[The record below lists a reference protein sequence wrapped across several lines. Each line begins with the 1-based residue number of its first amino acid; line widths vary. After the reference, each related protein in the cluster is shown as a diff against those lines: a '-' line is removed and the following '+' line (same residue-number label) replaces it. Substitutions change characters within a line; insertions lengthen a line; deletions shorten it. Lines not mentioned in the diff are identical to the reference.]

1 MNRDRDEPEHSR
13 TGDGPAG
20 QAPTE
25 VGPDRGQTFDAAHA
39 TLNRMRMMAE
49 SRGETRIDAQRAA
62 AIAERQAEARAKR
75 AKRTQSAM
83 YDDGR
88 DPQELGSVLGRLVRN
103 RGWTSPVAVG
113 SVMSRWAELVGPQ
126 VASHCRPES
135 FEGTTVVVRCDS
147 SSWATQMR
155 LLSHSILKSFDEKLG
170 PGIVT
175 RIEVLGPLAP
185 SWRKGRRT
193 VEGRG
198 PRDTYG

>member
-1 MNRDRDEPEHSR
+1 MNRDRDEQQ
-13 TGDGPAG
+13 DGGGGEAAGGQSPAG
-20 QAPTE
+20 A
-25 VGPDRGQTFDAAHA
+25 GPDRGQTFDAAHA

-49 SRGETRIDAQRAA
+49 NRGEARIDAKRAA
-62 AIAERQAEARAKR
+62 AMAERQAAARAKR
-75 AKRTQSAM
+75 SKRTESAM

-126 VASHCRPES
+126 VATHCKPES

-185 SWRKGRRT
+185 SWRRGRRT